1 MDGSGGVRAGQRAF
15 RAERGRRDG
24 VLPQGGR
31 PMSGGT
37 FDGWKG
43 DFRGFF
49 LGLKANNSKA
59 YFDAHRKQ
67 YEVEIKAPMA
77 ALLAELEPDYGPARL
92 ARPNRDIR
100 FATDKSPYKTNI
112 YADARGGGYVALD
125 AEGLVAAGGR
135 YMLDAPQ
142 LARYR

>member
-1 MDGSGGVRAGQRAF
+1 MACGSPTPAASACRTRSQVPSGRSWTPRSSSAAPTTTARPPPLASARRHGRKRGVRAGQRAF

-92 ARPNRDIR
+92 A
-100 FATDKSPYKTNI
+100 
-112 YADARGGGYVALD
+112 
-125 AEGLVAAGGR
+125 
-135 YMLDAPQ
+135 
-142 LARYR
+142 